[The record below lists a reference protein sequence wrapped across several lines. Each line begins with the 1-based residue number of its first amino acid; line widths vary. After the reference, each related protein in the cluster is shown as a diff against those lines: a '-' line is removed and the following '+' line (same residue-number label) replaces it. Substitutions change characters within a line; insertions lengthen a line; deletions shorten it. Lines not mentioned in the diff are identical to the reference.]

1 MIYWR
6 KVEQGCLSGRNDL
19 LEEGRKVGRY
29 SRDVWVAEMI
39 YSRRVGR

>member
-1 MIYWR
+1 M
-6 KVEQGCLSGRNDL
+6 SGRNDL

-39 YSRRVGR
+39 YWRRVGRESRNV